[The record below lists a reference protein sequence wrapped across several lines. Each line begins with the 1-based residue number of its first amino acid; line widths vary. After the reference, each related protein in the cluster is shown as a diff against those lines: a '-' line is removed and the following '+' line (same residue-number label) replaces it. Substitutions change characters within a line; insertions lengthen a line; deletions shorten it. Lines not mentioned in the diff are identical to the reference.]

1 MTDLPLS
8 GPAGDPSARPSRRL
22 LSRLAA
28 PFSGRWPVRIAL
40 AVVALLVV
48 AALAGPWISPHDP
61 DAIDLTARLQGA
73 DAVHWLGTDHLGRD
87 ILSRLIA
94 GVRVS
99 LGVVALTL
107 ALILVLGIVV
117 GGASGFIGDRTDQLI
132 MRVTDVFLTFPTLV
146 LALFMI
152 GMLGTGLVNVV
163 IAIALSHWAWYARI
177 VRGIVLSLRHRDYL
191 LAARLAG
198 ASRLRIFAAHLLP
211 ATLSQLLVLATL
223 DIGHMMLHVSGLSFL
238 GLGVAPPT
246 AEWGVM
252 IGDARQFVW
261 TAPMLIFWPG
271 LALFVS
277 VMAFNILGDA
287 LRDRLDPHLR
297 ADHCH

>member
-8 GPAGDPSARPSRRL
+8 GPAGGPSARPSRRL

-40 AVVALLVV
+40 AVVALLLV

-61 DAIDLTARLQGA
+61 DAIDLTQRLQGA

-117 GGASGFIGDRTDQLI
+117 GGASGFIGGRTDQLI

>member
-8 GPAGDPSARPSRRL
+8 GPAGGPSARPSRRL

-28 PFSGRWPVRIAL
+28 PFSGRWSVRIAL
-40 AVVALLVV
+40 AVVALLLV

-117 GGASGFIGDRTDQLI
+117 GGASGFIGGRTDQLI

>member
-8 GPAGDPSARPSRRL
+8 GPPARPTSRL

-48 AALAGPWISPHDP
+48 AAVAGPWISPHDP

-94 GVRVS
+94 GVRIS

-107 ALILVLGIVV
+107 ALILVLGIAV
-117 GGASGFIGDRTDQLI
+117 GGASGFIGGRTDQLI

-238 GLGVAPPT
+238 GLGVTPPT

>member
-8 GPAGDPSARPSRRL
+8 GPPARPTSRL

-28 PFSGRWPVRIAL
+28 PFSGRWPVRVAL

-48 AALAGPWISPHDP
+48 AAVAGPWISPHDP

-99 LGVVALTL
+99 LGVVAVTL

-117 GGASGFIGDRTDQLI
+117 GGASGFIGGRTDQLI

>member
-8 GPAGDPSARPSRRL
+8 GPAGGPSARPSRRL

-28 PFSGRWPVRIAL
+28 PFSGRWSVRIAL
-40 AVVALLVV
+40 AVVALLLV
-48 AALAGPWISPHDP
+48 AAVAGPWISPHDP

-117 GGASGFIGDRTDQLI
+117 GGASGFIGGRTDQLI

-177 VRGIVLSLRHRDYL
+177 VRGIVLSLRHRDHL